1 MKTYEEIEDE
11 FFDKVYR
18 FIKGEDEMK
27 VAKAFGEYCRSVD
40 KLLNRGNGGTRE
52 IVAPFKVAV
61 LMKLAE
67 DLSQVLDDD
76 AKNIVSSNKGLL
88 DRMITTVSFRG
99 KMHNDE

>member
-11 FFDKVYR
+11 LIEKFYR
-18 FIKGEDEMK
+18 FIKSEDEMK

-40 KLLNRGNGGTRE
+40 KLLNRGDGSTRE

-67 DLSQVLDDD
+67 DLYQVLDDD

-88 DRMITTVSFRG
+88 DRMITRVSFRG
-99 KMHNDE
+99 KVRHDE